1 MAAVVVVE
9 SMFSSTMEVARA
21 VAEGI
26 ATLTPVQVVEVGTAP
41 PIESLEVDLL
51 VVGAPTH
58 AFGLSP
64 PSTRGD
70 AARQAGGPVVS
81 GGIGVREW
89 LDTGTR
95 CNLSVAAFDT
105 HVSHPDLPGHAGR
118 AGRAAHERL
127 RRLGCTPV
135 VAAASFAVDG
145 VRGPLGPGELDR
157 ARRWGEQVAG
167 AALGEVGA
175 LVT

>member
-9 SMFSSTMEVARA
+9 SMFGSTMEVARA

-58 AFGLSP
+58 AFVLSR
-64 PSTRGD
+64 PSTRDD
-70 AARQAGGPVVS
+70 AAQQAGGPVVS
-81 GGIGVREW
+81 AGIGVREW

-118 AGRAAHERL
+118 AAQKRL

-157 ARRWGEQVAG
+157 ARRWGEHVAG
-167 AALGEVGA
+167 AAFGEVGV